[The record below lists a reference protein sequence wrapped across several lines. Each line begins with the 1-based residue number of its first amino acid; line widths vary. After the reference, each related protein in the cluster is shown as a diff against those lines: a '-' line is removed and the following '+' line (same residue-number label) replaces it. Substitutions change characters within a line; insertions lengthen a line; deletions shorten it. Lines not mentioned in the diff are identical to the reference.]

1 MDQSCQTGACKVAV
15 PYAFDA
21 TPWAHI
27 PALSTDRYAFW
38 ITNPSMAM
46 YYAVNQWCRGFQGV
60 LQYVIESSYS
70 SIQIWRFDPYEYC
83 PIVDGVRKCPPDT
96 SATYRTLP
104 GFVSGDFDA
113 NQVCIQTF
121 YVVAPAITYV
131 NEYNLALTVLE
142 TTFANVD
149 TETLRPIDPSKAR
162 CTLRGFGGFF
172 AYWRFLFVFV
182 KLLQQKLDLVVCG
195 RSLAFNFLSRKHK
208 VHHPHCIHRYQ
219 Q

>member
-1 MDQSCQTGACKVAV
+1 MAV

-46 YYAVNQWCRGFQGV
+46 YYAVNRWCNGFQGT
-60 LQYVIESSYS
+60 LQYMIESSYS
-70 SIQIWRFDPYEYC
+70 SIQVWRFDPYEFC

-113 NQVCIQTF
+113 NKVCTQKF

-131 NEYNLALTVLE
+131 NEYNVAITVLE

-149 TETLRPIDPSKAR
+149 TERLRPRDPSRAR
-162 CTLRGFGGFF
+162 CACYGFYG
-172 AYWRFLFVFV
+172 
-182 KLLQQKLDLVVCG
+182 
-195 RSLAFNFLSRKHK
+195 
-208 VHHPHCIHRYQ
+208 
-219 Q
+219 